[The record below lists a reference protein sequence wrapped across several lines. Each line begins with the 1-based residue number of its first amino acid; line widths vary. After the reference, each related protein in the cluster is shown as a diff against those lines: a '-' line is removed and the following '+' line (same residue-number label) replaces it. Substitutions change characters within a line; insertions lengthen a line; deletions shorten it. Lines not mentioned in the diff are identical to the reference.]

1 MDSKKKIPVSL
12 NTDEDGYISQE
23 CPNCKK
29 RFKVNPN
36 AGSEQPISY
45 CPYCGHNGKNCWW
58 TQEQVKYMMGE
69 VNKTVVEPELDKMAK
84 EINRKSRPGNFIDIT
99 MKVKKTHKTPIPKES
114 NKPMPMI
121 TFDCCGETIKHD
133 GSISE
138 IHCIICGKEREY
150 ALD

>member
-1 MDSKKKIPVSL
+1 MSVSL
-12 NTDEDGYISQE
+12 KTDVDGYISQE
-23 CPNCKK
+23 CPNCMK

-69 VNKTVVEPELDKMAK
+69 VNKTVVEPEFDKMAK

-99 MKVKKTHKTPIPKES
+99 MKVKKSPKHTKPEET
-114 NKPMPMI
+114 NEPMPMM
-121 TFDCCGETIKHD
+121 TFECCGETIKHENN
-133 GSISE
+133 ISE
-138 IHCIICGKEREY
+138 IYCIICGNKKNIVLKE
-150 ALD
+150 